1 MTRRI
6 WRVGIDIGG
15 TFTDIVAL
23 DGSSGERRIAKV
35 PTIPHAPL
43 AGINDALAAVAL
55 GWPDIAALIHG
66 TTLVTNA
73 LVEGK
78 IAPVALITTAGFE
91 DVLAIGRQSRRA
103 LYDLAALP
111 RLPPDVPS
119 ARCFGLTER
128 VDAQG
133 AVVHAPDAAEIDAI
147 VAQAIASG
155 AEAIAVALLHAYANP
170 DHERLLGAKLR
181 ARCRYVS
188 LSHEVSPEARE
199 YERTLTT
206 VLNASVMPLV
216 SDYVERLARDVPTGT
231 RVHLFHSAGGMTA
244 PETARDRPLSLAMS
258 GPAAGAVAAAAAAR
272 DAGIVRALAFDMGG
286 TTTDVSLIIDGD
298 VEIAANKRIA
308 GRAVRQPMVAIE
320 SIGAGGGSLVKFG
333 LGGLSIGPE
342 SAGAVPGPAVHGRG
356 GTEPTITDALA
367 VLGYLDPDR
376 MLGGSIKLDLGAA
389 ERALAPIATRLGLGL
404 VDTALG
410 IVRVANA
417 TMARAV
423 RRVSIERGIDV
434 RDCTLI
440 AFGGAGPMHAC
451 GLAEEVGMT
460 QALIPAASGGFSALG
475 CVAAAPSYTVQRTI
489 RLKHTDWTQERFTAL
504 REEVR
509 AQACAPL
516 SIAGHDAASL
526 TTQEIALVRYLGQS
540 DTTEVHF
547 TWPVAREALGEAF
560 RAAHIRLYGYATDE
574 PWEIEALRLR
584 AAAPAPPRR
593 LPARA
598 LPIAAAA
605 TRIRRC
611 SFPAALEVDTP
622 RFDRDALTPGRAIA
636 GPAIIE
642 DEVSTIVVEPG
653 WSAQA
658 DAAGHLGLERR
669 EAAP

>member
-1 MTRRI
+1 MTRRA

-23 DGSSGERRIAKV
+23 DATNGERRIAKV

-43 AGINDALAAVAL
+43 AGIIDALAAVAL
-55 GWPDIAALIHG
+55 GWDDVAELIHG

-78 IAPVALITTAGFE
+78 TARVALITTAGFE

-111 RLPPDVPS
+111 RLPPDVP
-119 ARCFGLTER
+119 AERCFGLAER
-128 VDAQG
+128 LDAQG
-133 AVVHAPDAAEIDAI
+133 AVVLAPDAAELDAI
-147 VAQAIASG
+147 VDRALHSG
-155 AEAIAVALLHAYANP
+155 ARAIAVALLHAYANP
-170 DHERLLGAKLR
+170 DHERQLGAKLR

-206 VLNASVMPLV
+206 VLNASVMPLA
-216 SDYVERLARDVPTGT
+216 SDYVERLARDVPAGT
-231 RVHLFHSAGGMTA
+231 RVHLFHSAGGMTS

-258 GPAAGAVAAAAAAR
+258 GPAAGAVAAAAASR
-272 DAGIVRALAFDMGG
+272 DAGIARALAFDMGG
-286 TTTDVSLIIDGD
+286 TTTDVSLILDGE

-320 SIGAGGGSLVKFG
+320 SIGAGGGSLVRLG

-342 SAGAVPGPAVHGRG
+342 SAGAEPGPAVHGRG
-356 GTEPTITDALA
+356 GTAPTITDALA
-367 VLGYLDPDR
+367 LLGYLDPDR
-376 MLGGSIKLDLGAA
+376 VLGGSIHLDLGAA
-389 ERALAPIATRLGLGL
+389 ERALAPIAAQLGLGL
-404 VDTALG
+404 IATALG
-410 IVRVANA
+410 VVRVANA

-434 RDCTLI
+434 RECTLI
-440 AFGGAGPMHAC
+440 AYGGAGPMHAC
-451 GLAEEVGMT
+451 SLAQEVGIS
-460 QALIPAASGGFSALG
+460 QALVPAASGGFSALG

-489 RLKHTDWTQERFTAL
+489 RLKHLDWTEARFAAL
-504 REEVR
+504 RADVR

-516 SIAGHDAASL
+516 LLAGHDAAAL

-540 DTTEVHF
+540 DTTEVPF
-547 TWPVAREALGEAF
+547 TWPNARVVLGEAF
-560 RAAHIRLYGYATDE
+560 RAAHERLYGYATDE

-584 AAAPAPPRR
+584 AAAPAPPRT
-593 LPARA
+593 PTQRA
-598 LPIAAAA
+598 PRMTIEP
-605 TRIRRC
+605 TRTRRC
-611 SFPAALEVDTP
+611 SFLAAQDVDTP
-622 RFDRDALTPGRAIA
+622 RFDRAGLTPGRAIA

-642 DEVSTIVVEPG
+642 DAVSTIVVEPG
-653 WSAQA
+653 WRAQA
-658 DAAGHLGLERR
+658 DDSGHLRLQRS
-669 EAAP
+669 EAA